1 MRTEEGNS
9 MSYRQLFLLIL
20 TIWSAELCTRFLFD
34 ALLPMRME
42 FRTLYLSK
50 DDSGFYKGSDLKDLG
65 NQGWQM
71 VTALPNP
78 DNKDEMMFIFQRR
91 SVLTAGN

>member
-1 MRTEEGNS
+1 

-20 TIWSAELCTRFLFD
+20 TIWSAELFTRLLFD
-34 ALLPMRME
+34 ALLPMKME
-42 FRTLYLSK
+42 YRTLYLTKNS
-50 DDSGFYKGSDLKDLG
+50 SGVFKGSDLKDLG

-78 DNKDEMMFIFQRR
+78 DNNDEMMIIFQRR
-91 SVLTAGN
+91 AVLSVGD